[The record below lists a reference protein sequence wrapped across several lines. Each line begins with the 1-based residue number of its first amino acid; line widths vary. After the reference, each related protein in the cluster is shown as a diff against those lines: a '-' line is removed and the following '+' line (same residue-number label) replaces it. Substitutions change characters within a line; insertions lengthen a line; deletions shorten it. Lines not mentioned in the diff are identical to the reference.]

1 MITEYTKM
9 PPSHRLLRL
18 FEDSPPVIP
27 FLTAGFPSRSVFVDA
42 AKAAYDAGAG
52 ALEIGMPFSDP
63 LADGPA
69 IQYSSQ
75 VALGNGIDLAD
86 VLKLTERVRKAIP
99 IPLILMGYLNPI
111 VQMGMDRFARAA
123 AEAGASG
130 TIIPDCPIE
139 EASDWVRASKG
150 SGLANIFLI
159 APTSPNDRITR
170 IDRHSTVFSY
180 CVSVTGVTGARRDF
194 AGATRQYL
202 RRVRT
207 VAKKPFVVG
216 FGISQP
222 EHIKSLK
229 GLADGFVVGSA
240 LVNILKD
247 TAKSRGASEV
257 GRAIRRLVAAT

>member
-1 MITEYTKM
+1 MITEYANM
-9 PPSHRLLRL
+9 PPSHRLKGL
-18 FEDSPPVIP
+18 FRGAPPVIP
-27 FLTAGFPSRSVFVDA
+27 FLTAGFPSRSVFLDA
-42 AKAAYDAGAG
+42 AKAAFDAGAG

-63 LADGPA
+63 LADGPS

-86 VLKLTERVRKAIP
+86 VLKLTEQVRKAIP
-99 IPLILMGYLNPI
+99 IPLILMGYLNPL
-111 VQMGMDRFARAA
+111 VQMGMSRFARAA
-123 AEAGASG
+123 ADAGATG

-139 EASDWVRASKG
+139 EASDWIRASRA
-150 SGLANIFLI
+150 SGLANVFLM
-159 APTSPNDRITR
+159 APTTPNGRIAL
-170 IDRHSTVFSY
+170 IDRNSTVFSY

-202 RRVRT
+202 RLVRA

-222 EHIKSLK
+222 AHIKALK

-247 TAKSRGASEV
+247 TAKSRGASAV
-257 GRAIRRLVAAT
+257 GKAIKSLVDAT